1 MTSASK
7 TDEAKLFL
15 GAQIDFQFRD
25 TLLQDATKASFFVRL
40 MAETLYRDEAELRRI
55 LLELGPDG
63 QVAAN
68 LAADFMD
75 CRGRLQGIADL
86 MKTAAGRV
94 YLLLEDMEEAG
105 EIVTTD
111 AIYEPLKY
119 VIAGVA
125 EKEADR
131 VPKFAN

>member
-7 TDEAKLFL
+7 TDEAKPFL

-25 TLLQDATKASFFVRL
+25 TLLQDATKASFFIRL

-63 QVAAN
+63 QDAAN

-86 MKTAAGRV
+86 MKSAAGRV
-94 YLLLEDMEEAG
+94 YLTLEEMEVAG
-105 EIVTTD
+105 EITTTD
-111 AIYEPLKY
+111 AIIEPLKQ
-119 VIAGVA
+119 ILDGV
-125 EKEADR
+125 KENEAQR
-131 VPKFAN
+131 VCKFAH